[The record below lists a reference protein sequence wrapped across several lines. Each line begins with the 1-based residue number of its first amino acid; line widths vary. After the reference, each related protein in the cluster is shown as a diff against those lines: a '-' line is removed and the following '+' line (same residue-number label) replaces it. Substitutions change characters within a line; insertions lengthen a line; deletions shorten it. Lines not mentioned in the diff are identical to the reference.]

1 MTTNS
6 TNSTRS
12 DRTEK
17 STSPRLIVL
26 KIMEFLDKHSEGA
39 GPVLK

>member
-6 TNSTRS
+6 TNTMRS
-12 DRTEK
+12 DPTEK
-17 STSPRLIVL
+17 STSPRLVVL
-26 KIMEFLDKHSEGA
+26 KVMEFLDKHSEGA